1 MVDLFNVVKDSKK
14 RWLAV
19 ICVLR
24 KKYMNDAGIS
34 EVKRMH
40 GEETS
45 QYFATFVE
53 NQKTERMKNTFFV
66 ALAISGLTLFSCKD
80 DKAKDMPEA
89 EVAKTEITSED
100 NFNYVVEQFAD
111 LKILRYQIP
120 GFEEL
125 SLKEQKLVYYLTQA
139 GLEGRDI
146 MWAQNYRHNLAIRAA
161 LENIYAN
168 YNGDKTSED
177 WKNFEIYLKR
187 VWFSN
192 GIHHHYSN
200 AKIKPAFN
208 KAYLEMLMKET
219 NSSLAGEALEV
230 IFNDKDAKKV
240 NLSKDSDIVLESAIN
255 FYGPDVTTA
264 DVEKFY
270 GGIKVDAAE
279 PIEVGLNTRLVKENG
294 KLVEQVYKSG
304 GLYGEAIDKII
315 FWLEKAKGVAE
326 SDAQA
331 KALGLLIEYYQTGS
345 LDTWDDY
352 AVAWVE
358 STEGNIDWINGFI
371 EVYNDPKGY
380 KGSYETIV
388 QIKDFDMSKKMAVL
402 SKEAQWFE
410 DNSPLMPEHKKKE
423 VKGVSYKTVIVAGEA
438 GDASPSTPIGVNLP
452 NNNWIRQAHGSKS
465 VSLGNI
471 INAYSNA
478 GGSGRL
484 QEFAN
489 DEQEVALEKEY
500 GALGDK
506 LHTALHEVVG
516 HASGQINKGV
526 GTPKE
531 TLKRYKSTIEE
542 GRADLFGLYYL
553 MDPKLQEL
561 GLVTDWEKTGIAA
574 YDGYIRNGLIGQ
586 LVRLEL
592 GDDVEEAHMV
602 NRQWV
607 SAWAYERG
615 QAENVIEK
623 ITRDGKTYYNIN
635 DYGKLR
641 TIFGELLRET
651 QRITSEGDYEAAKNL
666 VENYGVK
673 VDQKLHAE
681 VLERNSK
688 FKSAPYSGFVN
699 PMIVPTMEGEEITGF
714 NVMQPDSFEGQML
727 DYAKKYGN
735 LSKK

>member
-1 MVDLFNVVKDSKK
+1 
-14 RWLAV
+14 
-19 ICVLR
+19 
-24 KKYMNDAGIS
+24 
-34 EVKRMH
+34 
-40 GEETS
+40 
-45 QYFATFVE
+45 
-53 NQKTERMKNTFFV
+53 MKNTI
-66 ALAISGLTLFSCKD
+66 LYAIGLTALVTLSCGQ
-80 DKAKDMPEA
+80 DKNGENNAFAKANSE
-89 EVAKTEITSED
+89 KTTSD
-100 NFNYVVEQFAD
+100 FDYNVGQFAD

-120 GFEEL
+120 GFEDL
-125 SLKEQKLVYYLTQA
+125 TLKEQKLVYYLTQA
-139 GLEGRDI
+139 GLAGRDI
-146 MWAQNYRHNLAIRAA
+146 MWAQNYRHNLEIRKA
-161 LENIYAN
+161 LEKVYTS
-168 YNGDKTSED
+168 YNGDKSGED
-177 WKNFEIYLKR
+177 WNNFEVYLKR

-200 AKIKPAFN
+200 AKIKPDFSRD
-208 KAYLEMLMKET
+208 YLQSLLKE
-219 NSSLAGEALEV
+219 SGASLTGEPFEV

-240 NLSKDSDIVLESAIN
+240 NLSKEADIVLESAIN

-264 DVEKFY
+264 EAEAFY
-270 GGIKVDAAE
+270 DAIKVDDKE
-279 PIEVGLNTRLVKENG
+279 PIEKGLNTRLVKENG

-304 GLYGEAIDKII
+304 GLYGEAIDNII
-315 FWLEKAKGVAE
+315 GWLEKAETVAE
-326 SDAQA
+326 NEKQAQT
-331 KALGLLIEYYQTGS
+331 LGLLIEYYKTGS

-352 AVAWVE
+352 CISWATA
-358 STEGNIDWINGFI
+358 TEGNIDWINGFI

-380 KGSYETIV
+380 KGSYETVV

-402 SKEAQWFE
+402 SEDAQWFE

-471 INAYSNA
+471 INAYNNA
-478 GGSGRL
+478 GGTGRL
-484 QEFAN
+484 QEFAH
-489 DEQEVALEKEY
+489 DAEEVALEKEY
-500 GALGDK
+500 GQLGDK

-516 HASGQINKGV
+516 HASGQINEGV

-561 GLVTDWEKTGIAA
+561 GLVTDWEKTGKAA
-574 YDGYIRNGLIGQ
+574 YDGYIRNGLVTQ

-607 SAWAYERG
+607 SAWSFEKG
-615 QAENVIEK
+615 QADNVIEK
-623 ITRDGKTYYNIN
+623 VTRDGKTFYNIN
-635 DYGKLR
+635 DYEKLR
-641 TIFGELLRET
+641 AIFGELLRET
-651 QRITSEGDYEAAKNL
+651 QRITSEGDYNAARDL

-673 VDQKLHAE
+673 VDQKLHAQ
-681 VLERNSK
+681 VLERNSQ

-699 PMIVPTMEGEEITGF
+699 PEIVPVMEDGEITGF
-714 NVMQPDSFEGQML
+714 KVTQPETFEGQML
-727 DYAKKYGN
+727 DYAKRYGV
-735 LSKK
+735 L